1 MTVGSGRKETTNQMT
16 CPHCGREN
24 EITQRFCGSCGRPL
38 LLTCPSC
45 GSTSSLDYKFC
56 GSCGADLRP
65 VPPTAHSGEER
76 RVVTVLFA
84 DLVGFTSRAER
95 LDPEDVRAILDP
107 YYACLRDA
115 IQAFG
120 GQVEKYVGDA
130 VMGVFGAPTAH
141 GDDPE
146 RAVRAALRIQVA
158 LAEMNAADS
167 RRDLQVRIAV
177 NTGEAI
183 VALGART
190 WEGEAMVA
198 GDVVNTASRLQNSAP
213 VNSVLVGEET
223 YRATRFTVEYQAMDA
238 LPLKGKQLPVTAWL
252 AVSATRSPGERAV
265 KGAPLVGRREELSA
279 LAERFDHVIGSRQ
292 AHLATV
298 FGLPGVGKTRL
309 ATEFAALVADKG
321 GRTIRGRSLPYGESG
336 AYSAFAQQV
345 KQVAEILDSDP
356 PAVALDKIRTATASL
371 LGPEE
376 VDAVASPVAILLGVG
391 PLETV
396 TDRHGLFFAA
406 RRFVEGLTAQQ
417 PTVLLFEDIQ
427 WADPSLLDLVEHL
440 ASRIREAPLMLL
452 ALARPDFLS
461 ERPNWGAR
469 LPAYLALPLEPLNVE
484 ESAELARRLLA
495 RSAPEAEA
503 ETAIQLAATGEGNP
517 LFIEELAASLSERTA
532 ATAQELPTSIRG
544 IVAARLDA
552 LPAAE
557 RSALLDASV
566 IGKVFWSS
574 ALARLG
580 RPDDQLGE
588 ALDLLEWRDM
598 IRREPVSRIQ
608 GHEQF
613 RFKHMVIRD
622 VAYASLPRAR
632 RREGHAVVARFL
644 EEVGVGRDSLAMLA
658 HHWREAGDL
667 EKAVHY
673 LVAAAEQARRGWAK
687 EEAVRYYKEAL
698 KLVPEENA
706 ELRRNIRLQCAVAEQ
721 MVFHVPDAE
730 SLVRGQP
737 DLPSDA

>member
-1 MTVGSGRKETTNQMT
+1 
-16 CPHCGREN
+16 
-24 EITQRFCGSCGRPL
+24 
-38 LLTCPSC
+38 
-45 GSTSSLDYKFC
+45 
-56 GSCGADLRP
+56 
-65 VPPTAHSGEER
+65 
-76 RVVTVLFA
+76 VVTVLFA

-107 YYACLRDA
+107 YYVCLREA
-115 IQAFG
+115 IQSFG

-130 VMGVFGAPTAH
+130 VMGIFGAPTAH

-158 LAEMNAADS
+158 LAEMNASDP

-183 VALGART
+183 VALGAKT

-198 GDVVNTASRLQNSAP
+198 GDVVNTASRLQTSAP
-213 VNSVLVGEET
+213 VNRVLVGEET
-223 YRATRFTVEYQAMDA
+223 YRATRFTVQYETLD
-238 LPLKGKQLPVTAWL
+238 PISLKGKQAPVPAWL
-252 AVSATRSPGERAV
+252 AVSAARTPGERTV
-265 KGAPLVGRREELSA
+265 KSAPLVGRREELSA
-279 LAERFDHVIGSRQ
+279 LAERFDHVMADRH

-298 FGLPGVGKTRL
+298 FGLPGVGKSRL
-309 ATEFAALVADKG
+309 ATEFAAIVASRG

-336 AYSAFAQQV
+336 AYSAFAQQI
-345 KQVAEILDSDP
+345 KQVAEILDTDP
-356 PAVALDKIRTATASL
+356 APVAVEKIRTATASL
-371 LGPEE
+371 LGAEE
-376 VDAVASPVAILLGVG
+376 VDDVASPMAILLGVG
-391 PLETV
+391 PVESV
-396 TDRHGLFFAA
+396 TDRHSLFFAA

-417 PTVLLFEDIQ
+417 PTVLLFEDLQ

-452 ALARPDFLS
+452 TLARPDFLG

-469 LPAYLALPLEPLNVE
+469 LPAYQAVPLEPLNVE

-503 ETAIQLAATGEGNP
+503 ETALQLAATGEGNP

-566 IGKVFWSS
+566 VGKVFWSG
-574 ALARLG
+574 AVARLG
-580 RPDDQLGE
+580 GPDDRLGE

-598 IRREPVSRIQ
+598 IRREPVSQIR
-608 GHEQF
+608 GYEQF
-613 RFKHMVIRD
+613 RFKHMVIKD

-632 RREGHAVVARFL
+632 RREGHAIVAQFL
-644 EEVGVGRDSLAMLA
+644 EEVGIGRDSLAMLA
-658 HHWREAGDL
+658 HHWREAGDRQ
-667 EKAVHY
+667 KAVHY

-698 KLVPEENA
+698 QLVPEEDA
-706 ELRRNIRLQCAVAEQ
+706 EQRRHIRLQCAVAEQ
-721 MVFHVPDAE
+721 MVFHMPDAE

-737 DLPSDA
+737 DLASDS

>member
-1 MTVGSGRKETTNQMT
+1 MT
-16 CPHCGREN
+16 CPHCGRDN
-24 EITQRFCGSCGRPL
+24 ETAQRFCGSCGQPL

-45 GSTSSLDYKFC
+45 GNPCSLGSRFC
-56 GSCGADLRP
+56 GSCGADLGP
-65 VPPTAHSGEER
+65 VPPAVRSGEER
-76 RVVTVLFA
+76 RVVSVLFA

-95 LDPEDVRAILDP
+95 LDPEDVRALLDP

-146 RAVRAALRIQVA
+146 RAVRAALRIRAA
-158 LAEMNAADS
+158 LAEMNSSDP
-167 RRDLQVRIAV
+167 RRDFQVRIAV

-198 GDVVNTASRLQNSAP
+198 GDVVNTAARLQTSAP
-213 VNSVLVGEET
+213 VNSVLVGQET
-223 YRATRFTVEYQAMDA
+223 YRATRFTVEYEEVDPI
-238 LPLKGKQLPVTAWL
+238 PLKGKQAPVSAWL

-265 KGAPLVGRREELSA
+265 KSAPLVGRRRELSA
-279 LAERFDHVIGSRQ
+279 LAERFDHVIVSRH

-309 ATEFAALVADKG
+309 ATEFAAIVASRG

-336 AYSAFAQQV
+336 VYSAFAQQI

-356 PAVALDKIRTATASL
+356 AAVAVEKIRRATASL
-371 LGPEE
+371 LGPQE
-376 VDAVASPVAILLGVG
+376 VDEVASPVAILLGVG
-391 PLETV
+391 PVESV
-396 TDRHGLFFAA
+396 TDRHSLFFAA
-406 RRFVEGLTAQQ
+406 RRFVEELTAQQ
-417 PTVLLFEDIQ
+417 PTVLLFEDLQ

-440 ASRIREAPLMLL
+440 ASRIRGAPLMLL
-452 ALARPDFLS
+452 TLARPDFLG

-469 LPAYLALPLEPLNVE
+469 LPDYLALPLEPLNVE

-552 LPAAE
+552 LPPAE

-566 IGKVFWSS
+566 VGRIFWSS

-580 RPDDQLGE
+580 DLDDRLGE

-598 IRREPVSRIQ
+598 IRREPVSRIR

-622 VAYASLPRAR
+622 VAYAILPRAR
-632 RREGHAVVARFL
+632 RREGHAVVAQFL
-644 EEVGVGRDSLAMLA
+644 EEVGVGRDSPALLA
-658 HHWREAGDL
+658 HHWREAGDP

-698 KLVPEENA
+698 RLVPEEDA
-706 ELRRNIRLQCAVAEQ
+706 KQRRHIRLQCAVAEQ

-737 DLPSDA
+737 DLAPDS

>member
-1 MTVGSGRKETTNQMT
+1 MS

-24 EITQRFCGSCGRPL
+24 ETTQKFCGSCGRPL

-45 GSTSSLDYKFC
+45 GNTSSLDYRFC
-56 GSCGADLRP
+56 GSCGTDLRP
-65 VPPTAHSGEER
+65 VPPTSHSGEER

-95 LDPEDVRAILDP
+95 LDPEDVRALLDP

-158 LAEMNAADS
+158 LAEMNASDP

-198 GDVVNTASRLQNSAP
+198 GDVVNTAARLQSSAP

-223 YRATRFTVEYQAMDA
+223 YRATRFTVEYQTVDA
-238 LPLKGKQLPVTAWL
+238 LALKGKQLPVSAWL
-252 AVSATRSPGERAV
+252 AVSATRSPGERSV
-265 KGAPLVGRREELSA
+265 KSAALVGRRGELSA
-279 LAERFDHVIGSRQ
+279 LAERFDHVLGRSH

-309 ATEFAALVADKG
+309 ATEFAAIVASKG

-336 AYSAFAQQV
+336 AYSAFAQQI

-356 PAVALDKIRTATASL
+356 PAAAVDKIRRSTAAL
-371 LGPEE
+371 LGPQE
-376 VDAVASPVAILLGVG
+376 VDEVAIPVAILLGVG
-391 PLETV
+391 PPESV
-396 TDRHGLFFAA
+396 ADRHSLFFAA

-417 PTVLLFEDIQ
+417 PTVLLFEDLQ

-452 ALARPDFLS
+452 ALARPDFLG
-461 ERPNWGAR
+461 ERPNWGAL

-484 ESAELARRLLA
+484 DSAELARRLLA
-495 RSAPEAEA
+495 RSAPEAEP

-532 ATAQELPTSIRG
+532 ASGQELPTSIRG

-552 LPAAE
+552 LPASE

-574 ALARLG
+574 ALALLG
-580 RPDDQLGE
+580 DLDDRLGE

-598 IRREPVSRIQ
+598 IRREPVSRIR

-613 RFKHMVIRD
+613 RFKHMVIKD

-644 EEVGVGRDSLAMLA
+644 EEVGVAHDSLAMLA
-658 HHWREAGDL
+658 YHWREAGDQ

-698 KLVPEENA
+698 RLVPEEDA
-706 ELRRNIRLQCAVAEQ
+706 QLRRHIRLQCAVAEQ
-721 MVFHVPDAE
+721 MVFHVPDAD

-737 DLPSDA
+737 DLASDS

>member
-1 MTVGSGRKETTNQMT
+1 MT
-16 CPHCGREN
+16 CPHCGGEN
-24 EITQRFCGSCGRPL
+24 ETTQRFCGSCGRPL
-38 LLTCPSC
+38 LLICPSC
-45 GSTSSLDYKFC
+45 GTPCSLDFRFC
-56 GSCGADLRP
+56 GTCGADLSP
-65 VPPTAHSGEER
+65 VPPTARSGEER

-115 IQAFG
+115 IQSFG

-158 LAEMNAADS
+158 LAEMNAADP

-183 VALGART
+183 VALGAKT
-190 WEGEAMVA
+190 WAGEAMVA
-198 GDVVNTASRLQNSAP
+198 GDVVNTAARLQTSAP

-223 YRATRFTVEYQAMDA
+223 YRATRFTVEYEAVDP
-238 LPLKGKQLPVTAWL
+238 LPLKGKQALAPAWL
-252 AVSATRSPGERAV
+252 AISAANSPGERAV
-265 KGAPLVGRREELSA
+265 KSASLVGRQEELSA
-279 LAERFDHVIGSRQ
+279 LGTRFDHVIGRGHT
-292 AHLATV
+292 HLATV

-309 ATEFAALVADKG
+309 ATEFAAIVASKG

-336 AYSAFAQQV
+336 AYSAFAQQI

-356 PAVALDKIRTATASL
+356 AEVAIEKIRRATASL
-371 LGPEE
+371 LGAQD
-376 VDAVASPVAILLGVG
+376 VDEVASPVAILLGVG
-391 PLETV
+391 PAESV
-396 TDRHGLFFAA
+396 TDRHSLFFAA
-406 RRFVEGLTAQQ
+406 RRFVEGLTAEQ
-417 PTVLLFEDIQ
+417 PTVLLFEDLQ

-440 ASRIREAPLMLL
+440 ASRIRDAPLMLL
-452 ALARPDFLS
+452 ALARPDFLG

-469 LPAYLALPLEPLNVE
+469 LPAYLALPLEPLNQE

-503 ETAIQLAATGEGNP
+503 ATAVQLAATGEGNP
-517 LFIEELAASLSERTA
+517 LFIEELAASLSERTT

-557 RSALLDASV
+557 RSALLAASIV
-566 IGKVFWSS
+566 GKVFWSS

-580 RPDDQLGE
+580 DLDDRLGE

-598 IRREPVSRIQ
+598 IRREPVSRIR

-613 RFKHMVIRD
+613 RFKHMVIKD

-632 RREGHAVVARFL
+632 RREGHAIVAQFL
-644 EEVGVGRDSLAMLA
+644 EEVGIGRDSLAMLA
-658 HHWREAGDL
+658 HHWREAGDRQ
-667 EKAVHY
+667 KAVHY

-698 KLVPEENA
+698 QLVPEEDA
-706 ELRRNIRLQCAVAEQ
+706 EQRRHIRLQCAVAEQ
-721 MVFHVPDAE
+721 MVFHMPDAE

-737 DLPSDA
+737 DLASDS

>member
-1 MTVGSGRKETTNQMT
+1 M
-16 CPHCGREN
+16 
-24 EITQRFCGSCGRPL
+24 
-38 LLTCPSC
+38 
-45 GSTSSLDYKFC
+45 
-56 GSCGADLRP
+56 
-65 VPPTAHSGEER
+65 
-76 RVVTVLFA
+76 VTVLFA

-158 LAEMNAADS
+158 LAEMNASDP

-183 VALGART
+183 VALGAKS

-198 GDVVNTASRLQNSAP
+198 GDVVNTASRLQSSAP
-213 VNSVLVGEET
+213 VNRVLVGDET
-223 YRATRFTVEYQAMDA
+223 YRATRFTVEYQALDPIA
-238 LPLKGKQLPVTAWL
+238 LKGKQLPVAAWL
-252 AVSATRSPGERAV
+252 AVSAAGAPGERSV
-265 KGAPLVGRREELSA
+265 KSAPLVGRREELSA
-279 LAERFDHVIGSRQ
+279 LAERFDHVLTAQ
-292 AHLATV
+292 HAHLVTV

-309 ATEFAALVADKG
+309 STEFAAVVTSRG

-336 AYSAFAQQV
+336 AYSAFAQQI

-356 PAVALDKIRTATASL
+356 APVAVEKIRTATASL
-371 LGPEE
+371 LGPQE
-376 VDAVASPVAILLGVG
+376 VDDVAAPMAILLGVG
-391 PLETV
+391 PVDSV

-417 PTVLLFEDIQ
+417 PTVLLFEDLQ

-452 ALARPDFLS
+452 TLARPDFLS
-461 ERPNWGAR
+461 ARPNWGAR

-495 RSAPEAEA
+495 RSVPEAEA

-532 ATAQELPTSIRG
+532 AVAQELPTSIRG

-566 IGKVFWSS
+566 VGKVFWSS
-574 ALARLG
+574 AVARLG
-580 RPDDQLGE
+580 GADGRLGE

-598 IRREPVSRIQ
+598 IRREPVSQIR

-613 RFKHMVIRD
+613 RFKHMVIKD

-632 RREGHAVVARFL
+632 RRDGHAIVAQFL
-644 EEVGVGRDSLAMLA
+644 EEVGIGGDSLAMLA
-658 HHWREAGDL
+658 HHWREAGDQ
-667 EKAVHY
+667 EKAVQY
-673 LVAAAEQARRGWAK
+673 LVAAAEQARRG
-687 EEAVRYYKEAL
+687 
-698 KLVPEENA
+698 
-706 ELRRNIRLQCAVAEQ
+706 
-721 MVFHVPDAE
+721 
-730 SLVRGQP
+730 
-737 DLPSDA
+737 